1 MKKPSLRTVL
11 VVTAALGLT
20 AVGVTQ
26 IRQAIKIL
34 GVGAAVT
41 QFGPEMNR
49 AINNLTG
56 RRDTNTEFT
65 KVVPIL
71 TVGLNSRGAIGAAQ
85 VKGSRRN
92 VERVKAVAAPEVELF
107 GEIMVRAMIPIATDN
122 PTDAR
127 NLRAVE
133 GVGVSG
139 IVDLRL

>member
-1 MKKPSLRTVL
+1 MKKPSMRTV
-11 VVTAALGLT
+11 VVVVAALGLT
-20 AVGVTQ
+20 AVGATQ

-34 GVGAAVT
+34 GVGAAVK
-41 QFGPEMNR
+41 QFGPDMNR

-56 RRDTNTEFT
+56 RRDTGTEYT

-85 VKGSRRN
+85 VKGARRN
-92 VERVKAVAAPEVELF
+92 VDRVKAVAAPEVELF
-107 GEIMVRAMIPIATDN
+107 GEIMVRAMIPVATDN
-122 PTDAR
+122 PTDAK